1 MILQNVGATAKGGGV
16 KIPSH
21 PQLPRTPSDKSWV
34 PTCLVSTVGGG
45 KGWRCGWCPFLHRSL
60 PTKNY
65 GLFRPGQREG
75 FCTRRGRL
83 RLTPIVR
90 QTSAR
95 QGKGGCGKAY
105 TEMQRTCL
113 QGTPDE
119 KKKRT
124 NSTKNKN
131 VYELYRGEKKQYRW
145 KNGRLQLTHR
155 AGDDLETVNLG
166 WKREW
171 VEKLDDERRKIVGL
185 VQNALFP
192 TSVTNDYWSYSFWR
206 ALQRVSGGMLS
217 VYSTQSMLQ
226 AVGVGSKKALPTSA
240 ALNWVLKDGFGKLG
254 KLGIGTFYGSNF
266 DANLK
271 QAKFASS
278 VLYMSCVG
286 LEILT
291 RRFPGQFLLLAGLAN
306 AGKGVGLATS
316 LATQPAFNKSFA
328 LEENI
333 ASISAKGQVQTTLA
347 DMVGLG
353 GAIGVARLAKQSPF
367 LASVVPY
374 VAFPL
379 LSSLDLYCIHRSIK
393 SIHLKTVN
401 LGRGGIIAG
410 HWVDHGRVLNASEV
424 SSAEGLWGATKVDDG
439 YLPLRIVS
447 ICKVAESPDH
457 LSELVEDSKKKQY
470 IFAFRGQGL
479 QHPEL
484 CLVLKEGAQF
494 ADIME
499 ALLQAAHL
507 RRILRRTSVSG
518 QGDTAKACEVKVAL
532 DRSKQLGEAHLEGL
546 LQQMS
551 TEQWQTNKFLLGS
564 NGQRRLVCD

>member
-1 MILQNVGATAKGGGV
+1 MRLE
-16 KIPSH
+16 PD
-21 PQLPRTPSDKSWV
+21 TPSISSYHKHQIRSSKKKVGCSHETWKHPFHAASTPSIRTEGKSG
-34 PTCLVSTVGGG
+34 SG
-45 KGWRCGWCPFLHRSL
+45 KTF
-60 PTKNY
+60 TD
-65 GLFRPGQREG
+65 
-75 FCTRRGRL
+75 
-83 RLTPIVR
+83 
-90 QTSAR
+90 
-95 QGKGGCGKAY
+95 
-105 TEMQRTCL
+105 MQRNCL
-113 QGTPDE
+113 QGTPED

-124 NSTKNKN
+124 NTTSKIN
-131 VYELYRGEKKQYRW
+131 VYELYRGEKKNYRW
-145 KNGRLQLTHR
+145 KNGRLQLSHR
-155 AGDDLETVNLG
+155 TGGDAEGVQPG

-171 VEKLDDERRKIVGL
+171 VEKLDNERRKIIGL
-185 VQNALFP
+185 AQNALFP
-192 TSVTNDYWSYSFWR
+192 TSVTDDYWSYSFWR

-254 KLGIGTFYGSNF
+254 KLGIGSFYGSNF

-291 RRFPGQFLLLAGLAN
+291 RRFPGQFLLLAGIAN

-353 GAIGVARLAKQSPF
+353 GAIAVARLAKQSPF

-410 HWVDHGRVLNASEV
+410 HWVDHGQILNASEV
-424 SSAEGLWGATKVDDG
+424 SSVEGLWGPTKVDDG
-439 YLPLRIVS
+439 YLPLQVVS

-457 LSELVEDSKKKQY
+457 LYELVKDSKKKQY
-470 IFAFRGQGL
+470 IFAYREQGL
-479 QHPEL
+479 QRPEL
-484 CLVLKEGAQF
+484 CLVLKEGAEF

-507 RRILRRTSVSG
+507 RRILKRIPDSG
-518 QGDTAKACEVKVAL
+518 HGGTAKECDVRFAL
-532 DRSKQLGEAHLEGL
+532 ARSKQLGEADLEGL

-551 TEQWQTNKFLLGS
+551 IEQWQTNKFLLGS
-564 NGQRRLVCD
+564 NGQRRLVCN